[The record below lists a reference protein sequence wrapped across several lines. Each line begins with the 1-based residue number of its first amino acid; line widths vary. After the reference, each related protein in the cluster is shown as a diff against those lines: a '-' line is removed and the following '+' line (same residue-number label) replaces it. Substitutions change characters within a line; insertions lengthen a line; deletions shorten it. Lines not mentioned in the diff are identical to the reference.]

1 MVGAGL
7 FRRRKKQSLKEEAVI
22 EAVIAA
28 NFKHIYLLFL
38 DDGKDKT
45 KTTKFAINTVR

>member
-1 MVGAGL
+1 MRQALQGY
-7 FRRRKKQSLKEEAVI
+7 RQNII

-28 NFKHIYLLFL
+28 NFKHIYLSFL